1 MEFLFFLV
9 LIFWI
14 ASGFIA
20 GSVAKAKGWSGAS
33 WFWAGFLLGPPGLLG
48 AVGMPDR
55 LLRKY
60 LRQIAAKQ
68 EAIGNELVA
77 NRFTTKG
84 YKGDEIW
91 NGIVTCV
98 NPAIASLLSRE
109 NSTMY
114 PRQIEIRDIEGFDL
128 GRANVVG
135 DDEGE
140 EVNWVVTFDR

>member
-1 MEFLFFLV
+1 
-9 LIFWI
+9 
-14 ASGFIA
+14 
-20 GSVAKAKGWSGAS
+20 
-33 WFWAGFLLGPPGLLG
+33 
-48 AVGMPDR
+48 MPDR

-114 PRQIEIRDIEGFDL
+114 PRQIEIRDIEGLDL